1 MTYARNGGTVIAAD
15 VRADAAE
22 ETATIIRDEG
32 GPSSEATTHQGR
44 RRALIGGENCSR

>member
-1 MTYARNGGTVIAAD
+1 MAYARNGGTVIAAE

-32 GPSSEATTHQGR
+32 GPSSEARIAHDDVD
-44 RRALIGGENCSR
+44 APSHWLSA

>member
-1 MTYARNGGTVIAAD
+1 MAYARNGGTVIAAE

-32 GPSSEATTHQGR
+32 GPSSEARIAHDD
-44 RRALIGGENCSR
+44 ADAPSHWLSA